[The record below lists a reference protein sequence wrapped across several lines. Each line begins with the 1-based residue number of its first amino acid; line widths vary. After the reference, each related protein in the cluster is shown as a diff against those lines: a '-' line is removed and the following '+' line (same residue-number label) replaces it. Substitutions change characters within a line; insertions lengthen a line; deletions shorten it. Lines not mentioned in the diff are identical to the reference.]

1 MFCWPSQKLI
11 TNLLLNLLRIPD
23 SAKFDA
29 SHQQNVKSEKQEII
43 YDVEYIGWIGCSYP
57 TLAFIWLRISSLF
70 LYESMNFKTFLKKYS
85 FGIRSELVSF

>member
-1 MFCWPSQKLI
+1 MSSLVESEMSENRMFCWPSQKLI

-43 YDVEYIGWIGCSYP
+43 YDVE
-57 TLAFIWLRISSLF
+57 
-70 LYESMNFKTFLKKYS
+70 
-85 FGIRSELVSF
+85 